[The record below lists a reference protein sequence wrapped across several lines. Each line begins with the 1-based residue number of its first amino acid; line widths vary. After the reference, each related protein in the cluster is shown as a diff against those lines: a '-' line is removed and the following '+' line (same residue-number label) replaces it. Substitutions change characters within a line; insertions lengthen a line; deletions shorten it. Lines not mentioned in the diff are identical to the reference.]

1 MGWLRRAYLTVA
13 SELSWRVPGR
23 PQRLLAAFALAERG
37 SMLDMLAAV
46 EATERRDLR
55 KKYFL
60 HALDEGRHALVFA
73 ERVRA
78 LGQLGRAEAAI
89 EDSGQLVEAGIVGGR
104 TLFERLGEPEFLT
117 FVYVAEADAVEQF
130 KVYLERGLPDAATQ
144 AELRGILKEEAFH
157 VSYSRA
163 EVDRYRKEGLPVDRW
178 ATRLRLRRLWEGWLR
193 FSRDFGGVMSGL
205 WLGLLYVLVLGPFRL
220 FGRLEPGGWQ
230 SVPVRAGV
238 DPLAAARQEG

>member
-1 MGWLRRAYLTVA
+1 
-13 SELSWRVPGR
+13 
-23 PQRLLAAFALAERG
+23 
-37 SMLDMLAAV
+37 MLDMLAAV
-46 EATERRDLR
+46 ESTERRELR

-89 EDSGQLVEAGIVGGR
+89 EDSGQLVEAGVVGGK

-130 KVYLERGLPDAATQ
+130 KVYLGRNLPDATTQ

-163 EVDRYRKEGLPVDRW
+163 EVDRYRKEGLPVDWW
-178 ATRLRLRRLWEGWLR
+178 ATRLRLTRLWEGWLR
-193 FSRDFGGVMSGL
+193 FSRDFGAVVSAF
-205 WLGLLYVLVLGPFRL
+205 WLGVLYVVVLGPFRVAA
-220 FGRLEPGGWQ
+220 RLEPGGWQ
-230 SVPVRAGV
+230 APPAPAPG
-238 DPLAAARQEG
+238 DALAAARREG